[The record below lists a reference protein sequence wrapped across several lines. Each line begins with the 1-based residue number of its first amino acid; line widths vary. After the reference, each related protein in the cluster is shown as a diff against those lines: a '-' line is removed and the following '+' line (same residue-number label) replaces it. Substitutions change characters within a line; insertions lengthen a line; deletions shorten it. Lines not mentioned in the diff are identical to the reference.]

1 MENSILQKVKDTEK
15 LFEGYEIIGN
25 ELARVTALRE
35 KLEQQHMTVS
45 VIGQFKRG
53 KSALVNGILGRD
65 ILPVGI
71 VPVTAVV
78 TTVDYG
84 DEEAA
89 VHFANGKVEKVAFE
103 EISAFVN
110 EQENRDNHLNVTK
123 VAIKCRSEFLK
134 RNLTFVDTP
143 GVGSLHEK
151 NSEEAYAFVK
161 ESDAVIFTLSVD
173 SPINQIEIDFLKNT
187 REHAAKFY
195 FAVNKIDVISPED
208 LKAYLEYCEKFI
220 AEIME
225 VNKVMLFPVSAKT
238 GQGIEEL
245 KETVLAELSADT
257 GNILR
262 ESAGLKLQDIVR
274 SALAEVTLYRRALS
288 MTGAEF
294 DEKFAEIKEF
304 FRKIHEETESL
315 PPALKDNEEVAKLH
329 ANDVK
334 NRLTAKVK
342 ELFGID
348 YHYDIG
354 LTSIEPGEDIT
365 EAVDKICRSLE
376 DTLNS
381 IFMYREENTYVV
393 SKRIYKLNE
402 LVRRLVKMRDSK

>member
-123 VAIKCRSEFLK
+123 VAIKCSSEFLK
-134 RNLTFVDTP
+134 RSLTFVDTP
-143 GVGSLHEK
+143 GVGKRSM
-151 NSEEAYAFVK
+151 
-161 ESDAVIFTLSVD
+161 
-173 SPINQIEIDFLKNT
+173 
-187 REHAAKFY
+187 FY
-195 FAVNKIDVISPED
+195 FINGTP
-208 LKAYLEYCEKFI
+208 
-220 AEIME
+220 
-225 VNKVMLFPVSAKT
+225 
-238 GQGIEEL
+238 
-245 KETVLAELSADT
+245 
-257 GNILR
+257 
-262 ESAGLKLQDIVR
+262 
-274 SALAEVTLYRRALS
+274 
-288 MTGAEF
+288 
-294 DEKFAEIKEF
+294 
-304 FRKIHEETESL
+304 
-315 PPALKDNEEVAKLH
+315 
-329 ANDVK
+329 
-334 NRLTAKVK
+334 
-342 ELFGID
+342 
-348 YHYDIG
+348 
-354 LTSIEPGEDIT
+354 
-365 EAVDKICRSLE
+365 
-376 DTLNS
+376 
-381 IFMYREENTYVV
+381 
-393 SKRIYKLNE
+393 
-402 LVRRLVKMRDSK
+402 

>member
-1 MENSILQKVKDTEK
+1 
-15 LFEGYEIIGN
+15 
-25 ELARVTALRE
+25 
-35 KLEQQHMTVS
+35 
-45 VIGQFKRG
+45 
-53 KSALVNGILGRD
+53 
-65 ILPVGI
+65 
-71 VPVTAVV
+71 
-78 TTVDYG
+78 
-84 DEEAA
+84 
-89 VHFANGKVEKVAFE
+89 
-103 EISAFVN
+103 
-110 EQENRDNHLNVTK
+110 
-123 VAIKCRSEFLK
+123 
-134 RNLTFVDTP
+134 
-143 GVGSLHEK
+143 
-151 NSEEAYAFVK
+151 
-161 ESDAVIFTLSVD
+161 
-173 SPINQIEIDFLKNT
+173 
-187 REHAAKFY
+187 
-195 FAVNKIDVISPED
+195 
-208 LKAYLEYCEKFI
+208 
-220 AEIME
+220 
-225 VNKVMLFPVSAKT
+225 MLFPVSAKT

-245 KETVLAELSADT
+245 KEAVLTELSADT

-274 SALAEVTLYRRALS
+274 SALAEVTLYRKALS

-304 FRKIHEETESL
+304 FKKIHQETESL
-315 PPALKDNEEVAKLH
+315 PPALKDNGEVAKLH

-348 YHYDIG
+348 YHYDIE

-365 EAVDKICRSLE
+365 EAVDKICQSLE

>member
-123 VAIKCRSEFLK
+123 VAIKCSSEFLK
-134 RNLTFVDTP
+134 RSLTFVDTP

-274 SALAEVTLYRRALS
+274 SALAEVTLYRRA
-288 MTGAEF
+288 F
-294 DEKFAEIKEF
+294 DDGSGVR
-304 FRKIHEETESL
+304 RKIRRNQGVF
-315 PPALKDNEEVAKLH
+315 P
-329 ANDVK
+329 
-334 NRLTAKVK
+334 
-342 ELFGID
+342 
-348 YHYDIG
+348 
-354 LTSIEPGEDIT
+354 
-365 EAVDKICRSLE
+365 E
-376 DTLNS
+376 DT
-381 IFMYREENTYVV
+381 
-393 SKRIYKLNE
+393 
-402 LVRRLVKMRDSK
+402 